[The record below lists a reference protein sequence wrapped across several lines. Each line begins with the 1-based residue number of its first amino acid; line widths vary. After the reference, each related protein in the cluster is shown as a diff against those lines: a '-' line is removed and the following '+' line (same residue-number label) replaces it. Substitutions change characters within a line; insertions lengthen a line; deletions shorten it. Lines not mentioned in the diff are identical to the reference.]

1 MGTPRF
7 DSPPPRDYGK
17 ETRDTLE
24 AQIDLA
30 PELFYAEKKF
40 APKYNE
46 LELQN
51 LDQMLGGTQNARGLM
66 DIYENDV
73 APSYAR
79 IQQEAEASQRAAD
92 VAAVSK
98 YAPQMREALRSANPE
113 NAALLDELND
123 QAMAQLTAGSRMTPE
138 DMRDI
143 QQQTRG
149 AFSAR
154 GLNNSR
160 PISIEEIMN
169 QQLGGQ
175 QLKMQRQAFA
185 QSLIP
190 QNQSAYGDPFMA
202 ILGRPSSVVG
212 SSQGFGN
219 QAMGLKQTTGP
230 SLFSPESAYA
240 QDAFNTNYNS
250 EWSTRA
256 ANNDAATAMRLG
268 YINAGSSLISGASK
282 AAAGCWVARA
292 VYGENNPK
300 WVTFRTWLFLDAP
313 EWFRNLYMKHGEQF
327 SKLVNMCP
335 PLKKILRVLMDKQLI
350 KSGYGI

>member
-1 MGTPRF
+1 MGTPTF
-7 DSPPPRDYGK
+7 NAPPPRDYGE

-30 PELFYAEKKF
+30 PELYYAEKKF

-51 LDQMLGGTQNARGLM
+51 LAEMLTGTQNARGLM

-79 IQQEAEASQRAAD
+79 IQQQAEASQREAD
-92 VAAVSK
+92 VAAVSQ
-98 YAPQMREALRSANPE
+98 YAPQMREALRSSNPE
-113 NAALLDELND
+113 NAALLDELNS
-123 QAMAQLTAGSRMTPE
+123 QAMAQLAAGGRMAPE

-154 GLNNSR
+154 GLNNSNAS
-160 PISIEEIMN
+160 SIEEIMN

-190 QNQSAYGDPFMA
+190 QNQGVYGDPFMA

-219 QAMGLKQTTGP
+219 QAMGMGQTTGP
-230 SLFSPESAYA
+230 SLFSPESPYA

-256 ANNDAATAMRLG
+256 ANNDARTAMRLG
-268 YINAGSSLISGASK
+268 YVNAGSSLLSGAAT

-292 VYGENNPK
+292 VYGDDNLK
-300 WVTFRTWLFLDAP
+300 WVTFRTWLILDAP
-313 EWFRNLYMKHGEQF
+313 AWFRNLYMRYGERF
-327 SKLVNMCP
+327 AKLVNTCS
-335 PLKKILRVLMDKQLI
+335 PLKKLLRVLMDKQLS